1 MDKLDGKSGQL
12 RLGKGTRKERR
23 IMMKLIGKGGE
34 LNAGGEVS
42 ISQVRKRKE
51 ENIEDKVE
59 GKFGLV
65 MPGKRMIKK
74 KKKDNDEK
82 DRKRE
87 EN

>member
-1 MDKLDGKSGQL
+1 M
-12 RLGKGTRKERR
+12 
-23 IMMKLIGKGGE
+23 
-34 LNAGGEVS
+34 
-42 ISQVRKRKE
+42 
-51 ENIEDKVE
+51 DKVE

>member
-12 RLGKGTRKERR
+12 RLGTGTRKERR

-74 KKKDNDEK
+74 KKG
-82 DRKRE
+82 
-87 EN
+87 